1 MSDFNRAYAFVSAWL
16 WDCRE
21 HGSVRRTTDR
31 AWDNHRCAD
40 VADMLKDYTKELQ
53 AKIKELEDV
62 FDRQQ
67 LLIAE
72 SMDYTTDLQAKV
84 DELTAKLKQRDFQD
98 EVLEETGRLL
108 DKSQAKVE
116 ELTALC
122 QARSQQLINAN
133 ERIATLSQ
141 ESE

>member
-1 MSDFNRAYAFVSAWL
+1 MSELKKKVFKDKQYQFGYNDAM
-16 WDCRE
+16 
-21 HGSVRRTTDR
+21 
-31 AWDNHRCAD
+31 D
-40 VADMLKDYTKELQ
+40 VALNKERELQ
-53 AKIKELEDV
+53 ATITSLRNIEKIKGYLDLSIENTE
-62 FDRQQ
+62 
-67 LLIAE
+67 
-72 SMDYTTDLQAKV
+72 LQAKV